1 MTAPFDDDA
10 DGEPPIPARRV
21 RQIGYR
27 PPPQIPPELL
37 GRPDLVLRRLDLNE
51 APSPPSPRVVAAI
64 QAAASELNR
73 YPEHN
78 PDALARAL
86 AERAGLPADRVIFGN
101 GSDELVLAAGQV
113 ALSAGDEALLPVP
126 SFPPYGKAVALQ
138 EAVVVGVPTRADG
151 VMDVEATVAAAAA
164 SPHCRLVFAAT
175 PNNPTGGMLN
185 GEEVERLA
193 LGVPDTALLML
204 DEAYFEFGRHAG
216 GPDILPIV
224 ARRRGPWIV
233 TRTLSKAYSLAGLR
247 VGYGYAGTASL
258 AEAFRKVRTAFNLN
272 RLAQAAAL
280 AALEDEAYM
289 RATLDANARE
299 RRRLSDGLRALG
311 FDPFPSAA
319 NFVAARTSPFSGG
332 GLAEALRRRGI
343 LVQALAWPGV
353 SDALRITI
361 GTAEDTDAVLEA
373 LQDAVCQLRQV

>member
-21 RQIGYR
+21 RQLGYR

-138 EAVVVGVPTRADG
+138 DAVATGVPTRADG
-151 VMDVEATVAAAAA
+151 VMDVAATIAAATG
-164 SPHCRLVFAAT
+164 PRCRLVFAAT
-175 PNNPTGGMLN
+175 PNNPTGGMLS
-185 GEEVERLA
+185 GEEVERLV

-216 GPDILPIV
+216 GPDILPIM

-280 AALEDEAYM
+280 AALDDEAYM
-289 RATLDANARE
+289 QATLDANARE

-319 NFVAARTSPFSGG
+319 NFVAARTSPFPGG
-332 GLAEALRRRGI
+332 ALAEALRRRGI

-353 SDALRITI
+353 PDALRITV
-361 GTAEDTDAVLEA
+361 GTAEDTDAVLEG
-373 LQDAVCQLRQV
+373 LRDAVREGRQV